1 MLGHQLIQFVVM
13 VVIGMAF
20 NPMNLLAYRFD
31 DLYVSLTLFYGGLV
45 MAANMIW
52 GHTLIHYFS
61 KGHFN
66 ITNFLVGL
74 VTSVLITIFLLRNQ
88 FMIDDRQYLRRMISH
103 HSTALTTS
111 HRISKKTNNKIV
123 KKLADDIIETQERE
137 IKLMRSLLSSKK

>member
-1 MLGHQLIQFVVM
+1 MLKYQLIQFVVM

-31 DLYVSLTLFYGGLV
+31 DLYVSLTLFYSGLV

-66 ITNFLVGL
+66 MNVFLVGIAI
-74 VTSVLITIFLLRNQ
+74 SILIIIFLLRNQ
-88 FMIDDRQYLRRMISH
+88 YMVNDRHYLRRMISH

-111 HRISKKTNNKIV
+111 HKISKKTHNKKV

-137 IKLMRSLLSSKK
+137 IKLMRSLL

>member
-1 MLGHQLIQFVVM
+1 MFNYYIILFVVM
-13 VVIGMAF
+13 LIIGISL
-20 NPMNLLAYRFD
+20 NPMNLLAFRFN
-31 DLYVSLTLFYGGLV
+31 DLYMSLTLFYGGLV

-74 VTSVLITIFLLRNQ
+74 VTSVLITVFLLRNQ

-137 IKLMRSLLSSKK
+137 IKLMRSLL

>member
-1 MLGHQLIQFVVM
+1 MLGHQLIQFGIM

-52 GHTLIHYFS
+52 GHTLIHYLS

-137 IKLMRSLLSSKK
+137 IKLMRSLL

>member
-13 VVIGMAF
+13 AVIGMTF

-74 VTSVLITIFLLRNQ
+74 VTSVLITVFLLRNQ

-123 KKLADDIIETQERE
+123 KKLADDMIETQERE
-137 IKLMRSLLSSKK
+137 IKLMRSLL